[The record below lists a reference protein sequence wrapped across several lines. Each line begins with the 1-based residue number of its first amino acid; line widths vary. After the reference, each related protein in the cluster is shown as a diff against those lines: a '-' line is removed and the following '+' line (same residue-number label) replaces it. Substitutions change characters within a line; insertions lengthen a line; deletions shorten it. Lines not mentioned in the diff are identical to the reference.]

1 MNIFPARASD
11 SPDIVARGSAGVGA
25 SGSDKAGAYGFGEA
39 GSPGKR
45 AQELKKALEAVLETF
60 PPISLEEMDSIKLM
74 NRIDSKYVTD
84 RLVLGELLEDA
95 LEGGYRVFTQDGVRL
110 HRYDSLYF
118 DTPILRMFTDH
129 RRGKAFRQKV
139 RTREYVESGLC
150 FLEVK
155 RKNNRGR
162 TKKKR
167 IAIPAECFGNFS
179 GDETIC
185 SWLAGHSDCDAKSVS
200 PSLETSFSRITLVNK
215 NLNERLTID
224 LGVSFRN
231 FRNAAA
237 ADLGGAV
244 IIELK
249 QDGRQHSDMQDI
261 LLRHRVKPLRVS
273 KYCIGIVSTDSSVHP
288 GRFKQKLRTIEKL
301 NKNFYIRCYRPVILR
316 PL

>member
-1 MNIFPARASD
+1 MNMSPGNDGPDFLARD
-11 SPDIVARGSAGVGA
+11 S
-25 SGSDKAGAYGFGEA
+25 GEA
-39 GSPGKR
+39 GAAAGPAKN
-45 AQELKKALEAVLETF
+45 LKAALKTVLEAF
-60 PPISLEEMDSIKLM
+60 PPISLEEMDSIRLM
-74 NRIDSKYVTD
+74 NRIDSKYLTD

-95 LEGGYRVFTQDGVRL
+95 HKGGYRVFTRDGVRL
-110 HRYDSLYF
+110 HSYDSLYF
-118 DTPILRMFTDH
+118 DTPSLRMFTDH
-129 RRGKAFRQKV
+129 RRGKALRQKV
-139 RTREYVESGLC
+139 RTRKYVESGLC

-167 IAIPAECFGNFS
+167 IAIPAECFGDFC

-185 SWLAGHSDCDAKSVS
+185 SWLAGHSDCDAKSIS

-231 FRNAAA
+231 FRNGAA

-249 QDGRQHSDMQDI
+249 QDGRLHSDMQDI
-261 LLRHRVKPLRVS
+261 LLRHRVKPMRVS
-273 KYCIGIVSTDSSVHP
+273 KYCIGIVSTNSEVHP
-288 GRFKQKLRTIEKL
+288 GRFKKKLRAIEKL
-301 NKNFYIRCYRPVILR
+301 NKNFYLKCYRPVILR